1 MNFAKTGS
9 TADGLIMTASA
20 NESSNAPFK
29 RWFRIG
35 SAIAALALVAALLPL
50 AAHKTQQQNEV
61 AYWQDLAARHMES
74 EDVLGW
80 TAPFAL
86 QVASHRLAADDDT
99 GARLV
104 MRPLTVDLK
113 TFDASHID
121 RARFSTV
128 ELHCLAEAIYYE
140 ARGES
145 FDGQAAVAEVVVNRV
160 NHRVYPDTICGVV
173 YEGSERV
180 TGCQFSF
187 TCDGSMDRAPRGRSW
202 RRSQLVA
209 EHVALGF
216 APPRTRRATHYHTT
230 AVDPYWNNS
239 LVQTGQI
246 GTHIFYRFPNRRER
260 AEMRARDL

>member
-1 MNFAKTGS
+1 
-9 TADGLIMTASA
+9 MTASA
-20 NESSNAPFK
+20 NQNANAKIK
-29 RWFRIG
+29 RWTRIG
-35 SAIAALALVAALLPL
+35 FAVVALALVAALLPF
-50 AAHKTQQQNEV
+50 AAHRSIQQDDV
-61 AYWQDLAARHMES
+61 AYWQDMAERHVES

-80 TAPFAL
+80 SAPYAL
-86 QVASHRLAADDDT
+86 RVAAHGLATDDLE
-99 GARLV
+99 GARVV
-104 MRPLTVDLK
+104 MRPLTADLR
-113 TFDASHID
+113 TFDSTHID
-121 RARFSTV
+121 RARFSSA

-145 FDGQAAVAEVVVNRV
+145 FAGQTAVAEVVMNRV
-160 NHRVYPDTICGVV
+160 NHRVYPGTICGVV

-202 RRSQLVA
+202 RRSQMVA

-230 AVDPYWNNS
+230 AVDPHWNDS